1 MDIFTG
7 PGRCFLTHY
16 KLAFAS
22 AVSYYSAH
30 EEIPQT
36 MKNPGHIPVWV
47 IAGLFG
53 SGKTTLLERWAAA
66 AEGRR
71 FVFIV
76 NEFAAVDHD
85 TSALAKLGAEIM
97 AMPGGDI
104 FGGWP
109 VEVEGIL
116 RQIVEWE
123 ELPEH
128 AEAPAVEG
136 VVIESG
142 GMANPR
148 VFSKLLNETH
158 LAAWFRVREV
168 VTLVNA
174 CPLVRGT
181 NNIPNMFQMLSLL
194 PHVRAQVE
202 AATAILLNKADLCSE
217 FELRK
222 VEARLRR
229 INPGVEPLRC
239 RHADA
244 PGAGN
249 LFVAK

>member
-1 MDIFTG
+1 
-7 PGRCFLTHY
+7 
-16 KLAFAS
+16 
-22 AVSYYSAH
+22 
-30 EEIPQT
+30 
-36 MKNPGHIPVWV
+36 MKNAEYIPVWI

-66 AEGRR
+66 AQGRR
-71 FVFIV
+71 FIFIV

-109 VEVEGIL
+109 VEIEGIL

-142 GMANPR
+142 GMADPR
-148 VFSKLLNETH
+148 VFSKMLGATH
-158 LAAWFRVREV
+158 LAAWFRVMGV
-168 VTLVNA
+168 YTLVNA
-174 CPLVRGT
+174 KPLVRGM
-181 NNIPNMFQMLSLL
+181 NNVPNMFQMLSLL
-194 PHVRAQVE
+194 PNVRAQVA
-202 AATAILLNKADLCSE
+202 AATTVLVNKADLCSE
-217 FELRK
+217 YELRK
-222 VEARLRR
+222 VEARVRR
-229 INPGVEPLRC
+229 INSNVEPLRC
-239 RHADA
+239 QHADA
-244 PGAGN
+244 PAPFIQSKPVPA
-249 LFVAK
+249 LE